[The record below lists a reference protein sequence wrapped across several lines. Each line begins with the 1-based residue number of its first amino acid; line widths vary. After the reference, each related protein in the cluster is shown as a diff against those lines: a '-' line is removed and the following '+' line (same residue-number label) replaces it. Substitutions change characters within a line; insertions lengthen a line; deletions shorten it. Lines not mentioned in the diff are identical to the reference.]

1 LIAYFDTSAVVPLL
15 IEEVGTPT
23 AAEFW
28 ERADRLV
35 SVALVRVEARAA
47 LAQASRLGRITPH
60 QLRTANAELVTL
72 VEQLDLLEVDESLTI
87 EAGDVAEERALRA
100 YDAIHLAAAQRARDA
115 DLVLV
120 AGDRALLEAA
130 RATGIAT
137 AALP

>member
-1 LIAYFDTSAVVPLL
+1 MIAYFDTSAVVPLL

-28 ERADRLV
+28 EHAERLA

-47 LAQASRLGRITPH
+47 LAHASRLGRISPR
-60 QLRTANAELVTL
+60 QLRTANAELVAL
-72 VEQLDLLEVDESLTI
+72 VDQLDLLEVDEDLVT

-100 YDAIHLAAAQRARDA
+100 YDAIHLAAAQRARDP
-115 DLVLV
+115 DLVVV

-130 RATGIAT
+130 RAAGLAT